1 MLEARNFN
9 DVAIFR
15 PSQEHETR
23 IYKRIKS
30 AIFDRFTPG
39 TYTCKSDIVEIVNFM
54 YQEYYNILE
63 EHLPKPAPRGFV
75 DFLVTEYERY
85 GKVSDMHKR
94 KELSL
99 EDDEFWAAYASN
111 SRRGIKYLLELLF
124 RSELDES
131 NVSLT
136 REEQEEAIS
145 IAFLATEELVSLYM
159 RSEGYKSYMDSV
171 TLTLDPSKH
180 IYFHVAEDER
190 TRFDIRDIALDF
202 YKYVPNPMFL
212 DDFKA
217 HGEILDASFVS
228 TLGVNYGDTIG
239 TISWL
244 IEHYSTERDEE
255 ETCYFIW
262 QEAIDSI
269 TNAFEISRDQASK
282 IVEGFSLSHQ
292 TMEGREL
299 NRPKQE
305 YRAYK
310 RAFFKHRLNG
320 EDVAFFSL
328 RMARECLNKLVSDVP
343 FRKLPPEWES
353 ESVNSSLNKLSLRAG
368 RWFEDVVVENLKTLG
383 IRGSHSVKSLKTSPN
398 ERVSIPNDVG
408 EIDFLGFHEE
418 QKLIVI
424 IEAKQVG
431 LATEPRL
438 FLDDLSKFV
447 SGANNYSDRFMRKYN
462 WIIQNS
468 ASVEMHFKHKFG
480 LDTKLESA
488 GYAMITLYP
497 SVVTMKINE
506 FTCVSITK
514 FMNESNE
521 SESWPF
527 SKAPLQALP
536 PPEDKM

>member
-9 DVAIFR
+9 GVSIFR
-15 PSQEHETR
+15 PNQEHEAM
-23 IYKRIKS
+23 IYDRIKS
-30 AIFDRFTPG
+30 AIFGRFNPG
-39 TYTCKSDIVEIVNFM
+39 TYTCKSDIVEIVNFK

-63 EHLPKPAPRGFV
+63 EYLPKPAPRDFV

-136 REEQEEAIS
+136 REEHEEAIS

-180 IYFHVAEDER
+180 TYFHVEEDER

-202 YKYVPNPMFL
+202 YKYVPSPMFL
-212 DDFKA
+212 DDFA
-217 HGEILDASFVS
+217 THGQILDASFVS
-228 TLGVNYGDTIG
+228 TLGINYGDTIG

-244 IEHYSTERDEE
+244 IECYSAERDEE
-255 ETCYFIW
+255 ETFYFIW
-262 QEAIDSI
+262 QEAIDSL
-269 TNAFEISRDQASK
+269 TSAFGISADQASK

-292 TMEGREL
+292 NMEGREL
-299 NRPKQE
+299 NKPKQE

-310 RAFFKHRLNG
+310 RAFFKHKLNG
-320 EDVAFFSL
+320 EDAAFFSL
-328 RMARECLNKLVSDVP
+328 RMARECLNKLVSDIP
-343 FRKLPPEWES
+343 FRKLPSEWES
-353 ESVNSSLNKLSLRAG
+353 KSVNSSLDKLSLMAG
-368 RWFEDVVVENLKTLG
+368 RWFEGVVVENLKTLG

-398 ERVSIPNDVG
+398 ERILIPNDVG

-424 IEAKQVG
+424 IEVKQVG

-447 SGANNYSDRFMRKYN
+447 HGTNNYSSKFMKKYN

-468 ASVEMHFKHKFG
+468 ASVQMHFKHTFG

-488 GYAMITLYP
+488 GYTMITLYP
-497 SVVTMKINE
+497 SVVTTKIHE

-514 FMNESNE
+514 FMNESKKG
-521 SESWPF
+521 ESWPF
-527 SKAPLQALP
+527 SKAPLQGLP
-536 PPEDKM
+536 PLEGKK

>member
-1 MLEARNFN
+1 MLETRNFN

-15 PSQEHETR
+15 PSQEHETK
-23 IYKRIKS
+23 IYDRIKS

-39 TYTCKSDIVEIVNFM
+39 TYTRKPDIVEIVNFM

-63 EHLPKPAPRGFV
+63 EYLPKPSPRDLV

-99 EDDEFWAAYASN
+99 EDDEFWSAYASY

-124 RSELDES
+124 RSELDET

-180 IYFHVAEDER
+180 TYFHVMEDEH

-244 IEHYSTERDEE
+244 IDHYSTERDEE
-255 ETCYFIW
+255 ETCYFILR
-262 QEAIDSI
+262 EAIDSMA
-269 TNAFEISRDQASK
+269 NAFGISKDQASK
-282 IVEGFSLSHQ
+282 IIEGFSLSHQ

-328 RMARECLNKLVSDVP
+328 RMARECLNKLVSDFP
-343 FRKLPPEWES
+343 FRKIPKEWES
-353 ESVNSSLNKLSLRAG
+353 KSINSSLNKLSLRAG
-368 RWFEDVVVENLKTLG
+368 RWFEGVVVENLKTLG
-383 IRGSHSVKSLKTSPN
+383 IIGSHSVKSLRKSPN
-398 ERVSIPNDVG
+398 ERILIPKDVG
-408 EIDFLGFHEE
+408 EIDFLGFHKE

-424 IEAKQVG
+424 IEVKQVG

-447 SGANNYSDRFMRKYN
+447 YGADNYSSKFIKKYN

-468 ASVEMHFKHKFG
+468 ASVENHFKQEFG

-497 SVVTMKINE
+497 SVVTTKIHE
-506 FTCVSITK
+506 FTCISIAK
-514 FMNESNE
+514 FMNESKKA
-521 SESWPF
+521 ESWPF
-527 SKAPLQALP
+527 SKAPLQVLP
-536 PPEDKM
+536 LLEDQM